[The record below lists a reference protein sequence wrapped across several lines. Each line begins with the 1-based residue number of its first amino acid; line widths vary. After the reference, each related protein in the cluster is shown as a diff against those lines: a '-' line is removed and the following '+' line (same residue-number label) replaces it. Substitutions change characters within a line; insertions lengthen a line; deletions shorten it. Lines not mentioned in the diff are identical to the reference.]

1 METEE
6 HATNTFSRE
15 GRIHQVEYAL
25 KSISSAGSAVGVLFD
40 TGVVLLGR
48 RSDDELSLAQDEKI
62 YRINDRTIGIVAGL
76 YADSNVLMTYAR
88 IKAQDHLFR
97 YNQEMS
103 PRVVAKTIC
112 KVKQKF
118 TQEGGMRPFGVS
130 IMIAGYSHDNKYR
143 LFGTDPSGALTE
155 WKRHAFG
162 ENEKVLL
169 AALDGAS
176 EEESD
181 TTPTGN
187 RPPFAPALTLALKAL
202 ASTSEGTLTRSHS
215 LVCTVMYYDGSRHR
229 IKDLTTE
236 EIGEYMGTRRE

>member
-1 METEE
+1 MEAEE
-6 HATNTFSRE
+6 HVTNTFSRE
-15 GRIHQVEYAL
+15 GRIQQVEYAL
-25 KSISSAGSAVGVLFD
+25 KSICSAGSAVGVLFD
-40 TGVVLLGR
+40 NGVVLLGR
-48 RSDDELSLAQDEKI
+48 RPDDEPSLAQDEKV
-62 YRINDRTIGIVAGL
+62 YHINDRTIGIVAGM
-76 YADSNVLMTYAR
+76 YADSNVLVAYAR
-88 IKAQDHLFR
+88 IEAQDHLFM

-169 AALDGAS
+169 AALDGAP
-176 EEESD
+176 EEESE
-181 TTPTGN
+181 PNQREN
-187 RPPFAPALTLALKAL
+187 RLHFAPALKLALKAL
-202 ASTSEGTLTRSHS
+202 ASTSEGTLAQPHA
-215 LVCTVMYYDGSRHR
+215 LVCTVMYYDGTRHR
-229 IKDLTTE
+229 TKDLTAE
-236 EIGEYMGTRRE
+236 EIGEYMSTRKE